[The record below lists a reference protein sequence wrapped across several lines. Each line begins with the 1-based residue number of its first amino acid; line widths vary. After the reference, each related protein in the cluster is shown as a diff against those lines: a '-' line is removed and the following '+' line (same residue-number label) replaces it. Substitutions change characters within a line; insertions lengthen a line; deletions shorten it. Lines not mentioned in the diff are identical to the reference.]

1 MNVKFHKN
9 YDYTGTILKTV
20 CLRCNFL
27 KFDIH
32 FLGLPREFVFCVTT
46 DDLLHLQPLKNAI
59 CFKIFLVH
67 DFCSLKIKI
76 TQCPRGFRLK
86 QIFDEF
92 WYIFEPWKVIHPI
105 MSGLFS
111 SFWRGLIIVQK
122 DKSHA
127 CFGQDNCLYNNQ
139 QKLIALWW
147 PSGQVRELN

>member
-20 CLRCNFL
+20 CVRCNFL

-32 FLGLPREFVFCVTT
+32 FLGLPREFVFGVNTE
-46 DDLLHLQPLKNAI
+46 DLLHLQPLKNAI

-67 DFCSLKIKI
+67 DFCSLEIKI

-92 WYIFEPWKVIHPI
+92 WYIFEP
-105 MSGLFS
+105 
-111 SFWRGLIIVQK
+111 
-122 DKSHA
+122 
-127 CFGQDNCLYNNQ
+127 
-139 QKLIALWW
+139 
-147 PSGQVRELN
+147 